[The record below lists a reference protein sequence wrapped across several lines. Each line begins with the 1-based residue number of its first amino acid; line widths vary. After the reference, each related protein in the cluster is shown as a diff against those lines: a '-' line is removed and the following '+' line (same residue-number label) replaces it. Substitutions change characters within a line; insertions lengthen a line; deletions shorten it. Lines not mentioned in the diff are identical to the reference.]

1 MGKKG
6 SVGVIPQETI
16 LPAGSDPLSSSTGIP
31 DPVNLKGAATL
42 GTVAANPQWVSLL
55 MFNSCLSLALR
66 VVLYGCLFS
75 LCCAVAGESSRVSAW
90 AGFHA

>member
-16 LPAGSDPLSSSTGIP
+16 LPAGTDPLSSSTGIP

-42 GTVAANPQWVSLL
+42 GTVAANPQ
-55 MFNSCLSLALR
+55 
-66 VVLYGCLFS
+66 
-75 LCCAVAGESSRVSAW
+75 
-90 AGFHA
+90 

>member
-1 MGKKG
+1 MHAGSNGGINGIGQAGTALTGLSSATLNAQGTNQGSVGKKG

-42 GTVAANPQWVSLL
+42 GSVAANPQ
-55 MFNSCLSLALR
+55 
-66 VVLYGCLFS
+66 
-75 LCCAVAGESSRVSAW
+75 
-90 AGFHA
+90 